1 MTAMDIGLSGPPALV
16 GGKVMRHAL
25 DLMVT
30 DDPRLIES
38 WWRGFEIGATGSP
51 YQRMDWVRAYL
62 DTVGKAEGETPRIVI
77 GRDASGA
84 TAFILPLTVRRS
96 GPIRVAGPVGGSHAN
111 YHAPLWRPGASFGDP
126 KALLAAI
133 GRLVGADAVAFPFM
147 PRLWNGEPNP
157 LVPADAP
164 PSVSRAYRLALGPS
178 GEETLNRVVSRD
190 GRKKLR
196 QKAKAL
202 SERGALALRQAA
214 TPEEVEAVLAT
225 FFAHKAERRRSIG
238 LPNPFEVQAARD
250 FLRRACL
257 SGLESG
263 TPAVEVYG
271 LYAGERL
278 VATLAGAADPSRLS
292 AMVLSFD
299 ASDAEIARRSPGD
312 LLVAHLIDEQCRRGR
327 AILDLGVGEARYK
340 DTFCD
345 GVDDLADVLVPVTP
359 LGHAYAALA
368 GVRRSGK
375 RFVKQTPWAWSLVTR
390 LRRKR
395 AGGDLARE
403 DASGRPSDSNPW
415 RGTLY
420 RVSAP
425 LRWSLRVAT

>member
-1 MTAMDIGLSGPPALV
+1 MTAMDIGLSGSPATI
-16 GGKVMRHAL
+16 GSKAMRHAL

-38 WWRGFEIGATGSP
+38 WWRGFETVATGSP

-62 DTVGKAEGETPRIVI
+62 DTLGKADGETSRVVI

-84 TAFILPLTVRRS
+84 TALILPLTVRAS
-96 GPIRVAGPVGGSHAN
+96 GPVRVAGPVGGAHAN
-111 YHAPLWRPGASFGDP
+111 YHAPLWRPGASFGNP
-126 KALLAAI
+126 AALLASI
-133 GRLVGADAVAFPFM
+133 GRLVGADVVAFPFM
-147 PRLWNGEPNP
+147 PRAWNGEANP
-157 LVPADAP
+157 LAPANAP
-164 PSVSRAYRLALGPS
+164 PGVSQAYRLALGAS
-178 GEETLNRVVSRD
+178 GEEVLSRVLSRD

-196 QKAKAL
+196 HKSKKL
-202 SERGALALRQAA
+202 SEIGALALRQAV
-214 TPEEVEAVLAT
+214 TPAEVEVVLAT

-238 LPNPFEVQAARD
+238 LPNPFEVPAARE

-257 SGLESG
+257 AGLEAG
-263 TPAVEVYG
+263 TPAVELYG

-299 ASDAEIARRSPGD
+299 AGDGEVARRSPGD
-312 LLVAHLIDEQCRRGR
+312 LLLSHLIEEQCRRGR
-327 AILDLGVGEARYK
+327 AVLDLGVGEARYK

-368 GVRRSGK
+368 GVRRETK
-375 RFVKQTPWAWSLVTR
+375 RFVKRTPWAWSLVTR
-390 LRRKR
+390 LRRRR
-395 AGGDLARE
+395 A
-403 DASGRPSDSNPW
+403 
-415 RGTLY
+415 RGE
-420 RVSAP
+420 
-425 LRWSLRVAT
+425 